1 MESAFASMPGLSR
14 PKPDLDR
21 LKPAEPDLRS
31 IVTAPPELVGEIGK
45 VWAGTVSAV

>member
-1 MESAFASMPGLSR
+1 LSR

-31 IVTAPPELVGEIGK
+31 IVTAPPEVVGE
-45 VWAGTVSAV
+45 AASAQVSAV